1 MLISKLRFLGFQGSS
16 LGLIDSYVRHRLQKV
31 VMNDGFLCSKLLETK
46 TGVPQG
52 SILGPLLFSLFIF
65 DIHNSLPTSNIHL
78 YADDIQVN
86 KS

>member
-1 MLISKLRFLGFQGSS
+1 
-16 LGLIDSYVRHRLQKV
+16 
-31 VMNDGFLCSKLLETK
+31 MNDGFLCSKLLETK